1 MLSACSWWWG
11 EWRMWIEVENCCFFL
26 FVSPGFISR
35 FFIYKYNPS
44 VTWAL
49 TLVTVALEIF
59 YVYLLHTFQAYLLH
73 ILTITKKNHRH
84 IQSFLNLQ
92 LEMDNRTSSSL
103 LSPPVQ
109 DAYTAHA
116 RLQLLTLLQDLHEAN
131 HPDAQEAGAALEEIL
146 QLISDEPIPA
156 FVPTNAAPPIEYSHK
171 TVNRLMYSLH
181 RTNVSSLAEDDKL
194 CEICFLCFDEWRW
207 DDEERQISNKAGE
220 ESEPFQ
226 VLVDMMPE
234 NPVKLSCGHIFGEL
248 CLRTWLLQIIPKG
261 GPPTCPKCR
270 AKLSESDSAAWKNFC
285 NTSSRRE
292 YCSKL
297 LEVNGFFIFFIFRL
311 VQLSESWNGG

>member
-26 FVSPGFISR
+26 FVLAGFISR
-35 FFIYKYNPS
+35 FLIYKYNSS

-49 TLVTVALEIF
+49 TIVTVALEIF
-59 YVYLLHTFQAYLLH
+59 YVYLLHNFKPTYY
-73 ILTITKKNHRH
+73 ILTITKKNHPH
-84 IQSFLNLQ
+84 IQSFLNLL
-92 LEMDNRTSSSL
+92 LEMDNRTSPSL
-103 LSPPVQ
+103 LSPPVRE
-109 DAYTAHA
+109 AYTAHA

-131 HPDAQEAGAALEEIL
+131 HPGPDAQEARAALEEIL

-156 FVPTNAAPPIEYSHK
+156 FVSANAAPPTEYSHK
-171 TVNRLMYSLH
+171 TVDRLMYSLH

-207 DDEERQISNKAGE
+207 DDEERQISNKAGGVD
-220 ESEPFQ
+220 SEPFQ
-226 VLVDMMPE
+226 VLVEMMPE
-234 NPVKLSCGHIFGEL
+234 NPVKLYCGHIFGEL
-248 CLRTWLLQIIPKG
+248 CLRTWLMQIIPKG

-292 YCSKL
+292 YYSKL
-297 LEVNGFFIFFIFRL
+297 LEVSGVLFFRF
-311 VQLSESWNGG
+311 VQLSESWVGG